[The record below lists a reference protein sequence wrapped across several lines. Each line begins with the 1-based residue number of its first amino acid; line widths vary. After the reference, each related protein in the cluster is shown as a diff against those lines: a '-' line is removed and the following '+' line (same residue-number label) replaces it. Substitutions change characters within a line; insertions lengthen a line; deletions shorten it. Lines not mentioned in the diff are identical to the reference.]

1 MSDDEGKRSLAAD
14 LQQRREAIVDRFT
27 VEWMQQQLAAFHKE
41 MAGQTSIMRR
51 LASDLAD
58 AEAKVCK
65 LESEAAS
72 KDAFVGEL
80 NVRLVALETRVEE
93 MSKWAAKIERERK

>member
-1 MSDDEGKRSLAAD
+1 MADDEKPSLASE
-14 LQQRREAIVDRFT
+14 LQQRREAIVDKFT
-27 VEWMQQQLAAFHKE
+27 VEWLRQQLATFHKE

-58 AEAKVCK
+58 AEAKVRK
-65 LESEAAS
+65 LEAEAAA
-72 KDAFVGEL
+72 KDAAVGEL
-80 NVRLVALETRVEE
+80 TVRLVALETRVED